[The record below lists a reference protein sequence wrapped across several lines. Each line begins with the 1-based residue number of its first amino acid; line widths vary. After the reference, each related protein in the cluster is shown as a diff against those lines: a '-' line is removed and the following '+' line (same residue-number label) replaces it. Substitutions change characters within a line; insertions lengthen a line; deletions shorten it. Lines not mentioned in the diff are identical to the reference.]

1 MAKVWTSTRSNNITS
16 NQKEDTPMSTDIES
30 LITDANKLSVGDK
43 VVLITYNGNSPV
55 HVNHATVTKL
65 LKTKMTLRFTYAD
78 PRSNNSEEK
87 EVTEDIEYSTVLNRG
102 ELIRY
107 ANRNKRT
114 PFSRVSIKLYATTPK
129 TAELV
134 AWVKHLITAAK
145 TRVALIDAVETL
157 RTQHGNH
164 DTQSL
169 YEIKELTQKIIDAE
183 NSAARIE
190 QALRKP

>member
-1 MAKVWTSTRSNNITS
+1 M
-16 NQKEDTPMSTDIES
+16 PTDIET

-43 VVLITYNGNSPV
+43 VVLITYNGNKPTDV
-55 HVNHATVTKL
+55 HHATVAKL
-65 LKTKMTLRFTYAD
+65 LKTKMTLRFTYAELHGD
-78 PRSNNSEEK
+78 SNSSSEEGQEDREE
-87 EVTEDIEYSTVLNRG
+87 EVTEDVEYSTVLKHG
-102 ELIRY
+102 EVIRY
-107 ANRNKRT
+107 ANRNERT
-114 PFSRVSIKLYATTPK
+114 PFSRINTKIYAAASD
-129 TAELV
+129 TADLV
-134 AWVKHLITAAK
+134 TWAEHLITATK
-145 TRVALIDAVETL
+145 TRFVLIDAVEKL

>member
-1 MAKVWTSTRSNNITS
+1 
-16 NQKEDTPMSTDIES
+16 MSTDIES
-30 LITDANKLSVGDK
+30 LITDAGKLNVGDK
-43 VVLITYNGNSPV
+43 VVLITYNGNKPTDV
-55 HVNHATVTKL
+55 HHATVAKL

-78 PRSNNSEEK
+78 PNSSSKEGQEDREE
-87 EVTEDIEYSTVLNRG
+87 EVTEDVEYSTVLKHG
-102 ELIRY
+102 EVIRY
-107 ANRNKRT
+107 ANRNERT
-114 PFSRVSIKLYATTPK
+114 PFSRINTKIYAAASD
-129 TAELV
+129 TADLV
-134 AWVKHLITAAK
+134 TWAKHLITATK
-145 TRVALIDAVETL
+145 TRFVLIDAVEKL

>member
-1 MAKVWTSTRSNNITS
+1 M
-16 NQKEDTPMSTDIES
+16 PTDIET
-30 LITDANKLSVGDK
+30 LITDAGKLNVGDK
-43 VVLITYNGNSPV
+43 VVLITYNGNKPTDV
-55 HVNHATVTKL
+55 HHATVAKL

-78 PRSNNSEEK
+78 PNSSSKEGQEDREE
-87 EVTEDIEYSTVLNRG
+87 EVTEDVEYSTVLKHG
-102 ELIRY
+102 EVIRY
-107 ANRNKRT
+107 ANRNERT
-114 PFSRVSIKLYATTPK
+114 PFSRINTKIYAAASD
-129 TAELV
+129 TADLV
-134 AWVKHLITAAK
+134 TWAKHLITATK
-145 TRVALIDAVETL
+145 TRFVLIDAVEKL

>member
-1 MAKVWTSTRSNNITS
+1 
-16 NQKEDTPMSTDIES
+16 MSTDIES
-30 LITDANKLSVGDK
+30 LITDAGKLNVGDK

-55 HVNHATVTKL
+55 HVNHATVAKL

-78 PRSNNSEEK
+78 PNSSNSEEI
-87 EVTEDIEYSTVLNRG
+87 TEDIEYSTVLKHG
-102 ELIRY
+102 EVIRY

-114 PFSRVSIKLYATTPK
+114 PFSRVSTKIYATASD
-129 TAELV
+129 TADLV
-134 AWVKHLITAAK
+134 AWAEHLITATK
-145 TRVALIDAVETL
+145 TRFVLIEAVETL
-157 RTQHGNH
+157 RAQHGNH

>member
-1 MAKVWTSTRSNNITS
+1 M
-16 NQKEDTPMSTDIES
+16 PTDIET

-43 VVLITYNGNSPV
+43 VVLITYNGNNPTD
-55 HVNHATVTKL
+55 VNHATVAKL
-65 LKTKMTLRFTYAD
+65 LKTKMTLRFTYAELHGD
-78 PRSNNSEEK
+78 SNTEK
-87 EVTEDIEYSTVLNRG
+87 EVTEDIEYSTVLKHG
-102 ELIRY
+102 EVIRY

-114 PFSRVSIKLYATTPK
+114 PFSLVSTKIYATASD
-129 TAELV
+129 TADLV
-134 AWVKHLITAAK
+134 AWAEHLITATK
-145 TRVALIDAVETL
+145 TRFVLIDAVETL

-169 YEIKELTQKIIDAE
+169 YEIAALTQKIIDAE

>member
-87 EVTEDIEYSTVLNRG
+87 EVTEEIEYSTVLNRR
-102 ELIRY
+102 EHISD
-107 ANRNKRT
+107 ASSNKHRQIH
-114 PFSRVSIKLYATTPK
+114 R
-129 TAELV
+129 
-134 AWVKHLITAAK
+134 
-145 TRVALIDAVETL
+145 
-157 RTQHGNH
+157 
-164 DTQSL
+164 
-169 YEIKELTQKIIDAE
+169 
-183 NSAARIE
+183 
-190 QALRKP
+190 

>member
-1 MAKVWTSTRSNNITS
+1 
-16 NQKEDTPMSTDIES
+16 MSTNIES
-30 LITDANKLSVGDK
+30 LITDAGKLNVGDK
-43 VVLITYNGNSPV
+43 VVLITYNGNNPV

-65 LKTKMTLRFTYAD
+65 LKTKMTLRFTYAELHGD
-78 PRSNNSEEK
+78 SNTEK
-87 EVTEDIEYSTVLNRG
+87 EVTEDIEYSTVLNQG

-114 PFSRVSIKLYATTPK
+114 PFSRVRVKLYATTPE
-129 TAELV
+129 TADLV

-157 RTQHGNH
+157 RAQHGNH

-190 QALRKP
+190 QALRKPY

>member
-1 MAKVWTSTRSNNITS
+1 
-16 NQKEDTPMSTDIES
+16 MSTDIES
-30 LITDANKLSVGDK
+30 LITDAGKLNVGDK
-43 VVLITYNGNSPV
+43 VVLITYNGNKPTD
-55 HVNHATVTKL
+55 VNHATVAKL

-78 PRSNNSEEK
+78 PNSNSSSKEGQEDREE
-87 EVTEDIEYSTVLNRG
+87 EVTEDVAYSTVLKHG
-102 ELIRY
+102 EVIRY
-107 ANRNKRT
+107 ANRNERT
-114 PFSRVSIKLYATTPK
+114 PFSRINTKIYAAASD
-129 TAELV
+129 TADLV
-134 AWVKHLITAAK
+134 TWAEHLITATK
-145 TRVALIDAVETL
+145 TRFVLIDAVEKL

>member
-1 MAKVWTSTRSNNITS
+1 M
-16 NQKEDTPMSTDIES
+16 PTDIET

-43 VVLITYNGNSPV
+43 VVLITYNGNKPTD
-55 HVNHATVTKL
+55 VNHATVAKL
-65 LKTKMTLRFTYAD
+65 LKTKMTLRFTYAELHGD
-78 PRSNNSEEK
+78 SNSSSSKEGPEDQEDREE
-87 EVTEDIEYSTVLNRG
+87 EVTEDVEYSTVLKHG
-102 ELIRY
+102 EVIRY
-107 ANRNKRT
+107 ANRNERT
-114 PFSRVSIKLYATTPK
+114 PFSRINTKIYAAASD
-129 TAELV
+129 TADLV
-134 AWVKHLITAAK
+134 AWAKHLITATK
-145 TRVALIDAVETL
+145 TRFVLIDAVEKL